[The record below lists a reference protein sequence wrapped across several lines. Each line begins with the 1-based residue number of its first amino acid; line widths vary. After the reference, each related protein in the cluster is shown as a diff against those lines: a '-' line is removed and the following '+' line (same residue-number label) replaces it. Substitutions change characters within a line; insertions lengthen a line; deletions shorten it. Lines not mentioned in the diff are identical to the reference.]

1 MTAVP
6 PEVLS
11 ELYSVEPDQ
20 FVARRSALAKDLRG
34 QGKPDLAKAVAALR
48 RPTLSVWAA
57 DRLPEAA
64 PKELR
69 ELLEAGGALREAQLA
84 VLEGK
89 AVRDFRT
96 LSAAHSAALQRAL
109 DAAAAAVAGRGR
121 SLSDT
126 ERQRL
131 QTTLR
136 SVSLGAPE
144 LRAELEAGR
153 LTADRGPEG
162 FGGLEGFEAAAPP
175 AQPAAREAP
184 ARRGPDPELIAG
196 ARRAREEAAAQAEVA
211 RRAAAEAEDL
221 RERAGRL
228 ARQAETAASQ
238 AAEAERRARAEAERA
253 EELERQAEAAEAAL
267 S

>member
-1 MTAVP
+1 M
-6 PEVLS
+6 
-11 ELYSVEPDQ
+11 EPDQ
-20 FVARRSALAKDLRG
+20 FIARRTAVAKDLRG
-34 QGKPDLAKAVAALR
+34 QGQAEVAKAVAALR

-64 PKELR
+64 PAQLR
-69 ELLEAGGALREAQLA
+69 ELLEAGGALRDAQLA
-84 VLEGK
+84 VLEGR

-96 LSAAHSAALQRAL
+96 LSAAHSTALQRAL
-109 DAAAAAVAGRGR
+109 DAATAAASDRGR

-144 LRAELEAGR
+144 LRAELEEGR

-162 FGGLEGFEAAAPP
+162 FGGLEGFEPAAPP
-175 AQPAAREAP
+175 AEPRSREAP
-184 ARRGPDPELIAG
+184 AERAPDPELIAG
-196 ARRAREEAAAQAEVA
+196 ARRAREEAVAQAEVA
-211 RRAAAEAEDL
+211 RRAAGDAEKL
-221 RERAGRL
+221 RERASEL
-228 ARQAETAASQ
+228 ARQAEAAASE
-238 AAEAERRARAEAERA
+238 ASEAEERARAEAERA
-253 EELERQAEAAEAAL
+253 ETLEHEAEAAEAAA